1 MAQHTCQVCG
11 TVYDTAAD
19 CCPTCGNP
27 LAMDI
32 CPEVPEAPTPPET
45 PEIPEVPEIPEIP
58 ETPEKPEKPG
68 KPGKPDIPEK
78 PATPAEPSPRK
89 RRTWLWVLLV
99 VLVLLIAGGVAA
111 WFLLKPAGSSHADE
125 GLAVDSDS
133 VVVPA
138 DDEID
143 CDVDYDDD
151 AVPDSVAVADSAEY
165 VWDDPAAAPADDEQ
179 AADEKPA
186 EPVAEKPAP
195 KDNAKHMSG
204 NVTLPDGSV
213 HALTM
218 TVRLDANN
226 DLTGSVTIEGRGTC
240 SITGTYFPGRQRLM
254 VYDAWGGIFDGQ
266 WSGSLYMGSYSRND
280 SRGTFECRVR

>member
-1 MAQHTCQVCG
+1 
-11 TVYDTAAD
+11 
-19 CCPTCGNP
+19 
-27 LAMDI
+27 MDI

-125 GLAVDSDS
+125 GLAVDSSS

-165 VWDDPAAAPADDEQ
+165 VWDDPAAAPADDEKP
-179 AADEKPA
+179 ADEKPA

>member
-32 CPEVPEAPTPPET
+32 CPEVPEAPTPPDT

-58 ETPEKPEKPG
+58 ETPEKPEKPE
-68 KPGKPDIPEK
+68 KPDIPK
-78 PATPAEPSPRK
+78 KSATPAEPSPRK

-125 GLAVDSDS
+125 GLAVDSNS

-143 CDVDYDDD
+143 CNVDYADD

-240 SITGTYFPGRQRLM
+240 STTGTYFSGRQRLM

>member
-1 MAQHTCQVCG
+1 MAQHTSQVCG
-11 TVYDTAAD
+11 TVNDTAAD

-32 CPEVPEAPTPPET
+32 CPEVPEAPTPPEP
-45 PEIPEVPEIPEIP
+45 PENPEVPEIPVFP
-58 ETPEKPEKPG
+58 ETPEKPG

-78 PATPAEPSPRK
+78 AATPAEPSPRK

-143 CDVDYDDD
+143 CNVDYADD

-165 VWDDPAAAPADDEQ
+165 VWDDPAAAP

-254 VYDAWGGIFDGQ
+254 VYDAWGGLFAGQ

>member
-1 MAQHTCQVCG
+1 
-11 TVYDTAAD
+11 
-19 CCPTCGNP
+19 
-27 LAMDI
+27 MDI
-32 CPEVPEAPTPPET
+32 CPEVPEAPTPREAPEL
-45 PEIPEVPEIPEIP
+45 PAVAESPAP
-58 ETPEKPEKPG
+58 PEKPEKPE
-68 KPGKPDIPEK
+68 KPDIPEK

-125 GLAVDSDS
+125 GLAVDSGS
-133 VVVPA
+133 MVVPA

-165 VWDDPAAAPADDEQ
+165 VWDDPAAAPADDEK